1 MQIPSGNA
9 NSPGSVC
16 IRQQHC
22 LLLPPSLHSSF
33 PFFFYFKAQVGFK
46 LAAILLSQP
55 PECGDCSSEPI

>member
-16 IRQQHC
+16 IRQHADFFP
-22 LLLPPSLHSSF
+22 LSLHFSF

-55 PECGDCSSEPI
+55 PECGDCRGEPI